1 MLKPGDNIDS
11 WCGKCKMMLAHT
23 IEAVVRNKPARL
35 HCNTCQAQH
44 SYKPYEPG
52 EAPSQVRE
60 REAAGRAPAPT
71 PTKGRG
77 NRYLT
82 LLRGKDMAQAKTYS
96 SNARYAPGDVV
107 QHPSFGF
114 GVATAVRDVTKVEVL
129 FESGPKVLIHGR

>member
-1 MLKPGDNIDS
+1 DPIFLFIFPSDAESVKREFCTCAILKVQELYGNQENVMLKPGDNIDS

-82 LLRGKDMAQAKTYS
+82 LLRG
-96 SNARYAPGDVV
+96 
-107 QHPSFGF
+107 
-114 GVATAVRDVTKVEVL
+114 
-129 FESGPKVLIHGR
+129 